1 MQLNEK
7 KITGIFAQRGT
18 RERVGLTVFGTDAS
32 ALVSTIVAAEKAGV
46 QQIWVT
52 QGTPEPDA
60 LTILA
65 AAAAL
70 TSNVQM
76 GTAIIP
82 TYPRHPLALA
92 QQLLTL
98 HDLAPGRVRV
108 GIGPSQRPVIE
119 GTFGIPMAAPL
130 EHLREY
136 VTVLR
141 AILGEDSVDYHGHF
155 YTVKTKLARLPHT
168 PVLTSALRQGAFRL
182 AGELADGVL
191 TWLCPVPYLLKDAL
205 PAMRAGAEEKGRP
218 VPPLVA
224 HIPVVFGQDRQAVRA
239 LVRAE
244 FDSGRFF
251 GRLPFYARMFAD
263 AGFPVASDGSWSDE
277 FIDNMVVSGDEA
289 TIAARLRELLDQGL
303 DELLVM
309 PVPRTDPISQAR
321 LIQLI
326 GQL

>member
-1 MQLNEK
+1 MQFNEGN
-7 KITGIFAQRGT
+7 IATTSAQCAI
-18 RERVGLTVFGTDAS
+18 RERVGLTVFGTDTS
-32 ALVSTIVAAEKAGV
+32 AIVSTIVAAETAGV
-46 QQIWVT
+46 QRVWLT

-60 LTILA
+60 LTIFA

-70 TSNVQM
+70 TSNVRL
-76 GTAIIP
+76 GTAVIP

-92 QQLLTL
+92 QQLLVL

-136 VTVLR
+136 VTVLH
-141 AILGEDSVDYHGHF
+141 AILTEDSVDYHGRF
-155 YTVKTKLARLPHT
+155 YTVKTKLPRLPRT
-168 PVLTSALRQGAFRL
+168 PILISALRQGAFRL
-182 AGELADGVL
+182 AGELADGAL
-191 TWLCPVPYLLKDAL
+191 TWLCPVPYLLNDAL

-224 HIPVVFGQDRQAVRA
+224 HVPVVFGQDHQAVRT

-263 AGFPVASDGSWSDE
+263 AGFPVAPDGSWSDE

-303 DELLVM
+303 DELFVM
-309 PVPRTDPISQAR
+309 PIPRTDPVSQTR

>member
-1 MQLNEK
+1 MQLNERS
-7 KITGIFAQRGT
+7 ITNTPAQRTT
-18 RERVGLTVFGTDAS
+18 RERIGLMVFGTDAS
-32 ALVSTIVAAEKAGV
+32 AIVSTIVAAEKAGV
-46 QQIWVT
+46 QQVWVT

-60 LTILA
+60 LTIFA

-70 TSNVQM
+70 TSNVRM

-98 HDLAPGRVRV
+98 HDLAPGRVLV

-119 GTFGIPMAAPL
+119 GIFGIPIGAPL

-141 AILGEDSVDYHGHF
+141 AILGEDNVDYHGRF
-155 YTVKTKLARLPHT
+155 YTVKTRLPRLPRT
-168 PVLTSALRQGAFRL
+168 PILTSALRQGAFRL
-182 AGELADGVL
+182 AGELADGAL
-191 TWLCPVPYLLKDAL
+191 TWLCPVPYLLQDAL
-205 PAMRAGAEEKGRP
+205 PAMRAGAEEKGRL
-218 VPPLVA
+218 VPPLMA
-224 HIPVVFGQDRQAVRA
+224 HIPVVFGQDRQTVRA
-239 LVRAE
+239 LVRTE

-251 GRLPFYARMFAD
+251 GRLSFYARMFAD

-303 DELLVM
+303 DELVVM
-309 PVPRTDPISQAR
+309 PIPRTDPISQTR